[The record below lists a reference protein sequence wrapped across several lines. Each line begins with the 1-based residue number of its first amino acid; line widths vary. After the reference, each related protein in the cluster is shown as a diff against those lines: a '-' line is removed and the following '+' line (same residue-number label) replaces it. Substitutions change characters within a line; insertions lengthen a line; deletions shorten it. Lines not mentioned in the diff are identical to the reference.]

1 MWSKSNG
8 RMRKILFSLGNGAL
22 VLSLCLGL
30 GCTEKRDPI
39 TAKAT
44 PPAPER
50 TPSVVEVVG
59 HYAVQIAKGAR
70 LATPA
75 SRFYG
80 GDTLPS
86 LNSDST
92 MYILTPGTCTVTA
105 TLNAKQQVESVY
117 ITARKGPQAER
128 PEVATLPKPE
138 RLVRLGELRRV
149 FGEGQIKPAVL
160 RRQEEWRRYPVEFSY
175 FLSPGG
181 RVANIQAL
189 MFTPE
194 YSDSAMVH
202 SISLSAQE

>member
-1 MWSKSNG
+1 MQ
-8 RMRKILFSLGNGAL
+8 KILLSLGNGAL
-22 VLSLCLGL
+22 VLSLGL
-30 GCTEKRDPI
+30 ALSCTEKRKPI
-39 TAKAT
+39 TTKAT
-44 PPAPER
+44 APIPAR
-50 TPSVVEVVG
+50 IPSVVEVVG
-59 HYAVQIAKGAR
+59 HYAVQIAKGTR
-70 LATPA
+70 LTTPA

-86 LNSDST
+86 LNPDST
-92 MYILTPGTCTVTA
+92 MYILTPGSCSVTA
-105 TLNAKQQVESVY
+105 ALNAEQQLESVY

-128 PEVATLPKPE
+128 PEVASLPKPE

-175 FLSPGG
+175 LLAPGG
-181 RVANIQAL
+181 REARIQAM

-202 SISLSAQE
+202 SISLSAHE

>member
-1 MWSKSNG
+1 MQ
-8 RMRKILFSLGNGAL
+8 KILVSLGNGAL

-30 GCTEKRDPI
+30 GCTEKREPA

-44 PPAPER
+44 SPTPER

-59 HYAVQIAKGAR
+59 HYAVQIAKGTR
-70 LATPA
+70 LTTPA

-105 TLNAKQQVESVY
+105 ILNAEQQLESVY
-117 ITARKGPQAER
+117 ITARKDPQAEA
-128 PEVATLPKPE
+128 PEVASLPEPE

-175 FLSPGG
+175 LLAPGG
-181 RVANIQAL
+181 REARIRAM

-202 SISLSAQE
+202 SISVEK